1 MNKRLKSRYT
11 LVLPI
16 FLLTVH
22 LLSQSALQM
31 QLSIMHTSRKAATVK
46 IYPETWN
53 TRFLNRSLQ
62 SPLLHNCSRTE
73 VTWRLLGVEQSDA
86 VQSVTRLRMPR
97 HYRLLLS
104 AYCSSLLLVA
114 HTQWSYF
121 CRVGWGGRQATKRKE
136 RKEGCSGRVNH
147 WIYL

>member
-46 IYPETWN
+46 IYPLRHEIPV
-53 TRFLNRSLQ
+53 S
-62 SPLLHNCSRTE
+62 STE
-73 VTWRLLGVEQSDA
+73 A
-86 VQSVTRLRMPR
+86 
-97 HYRLLLS
+97 
-104 AYCSSLLLVA
+104 CSLLCCTTAAGLKSPDAFWVWYSL
-114 HTQWSYF
+114 TQ
-121 CRVGWGGRQATKRKE
+121 C
-136 RKEGCSGRVNH
+136 N
-147 WIYL
+147 L